1 MCKISYKDV
10 LYSPAGSCS
19 ENNSFFR
26 PVAHNK
32 GVATAW
38 LCLGR
43 GAAHTGGPASISAS
57 GHSLMPGGQ
66 ALWSRM
72 LTSSL
77 SSCLLAGCGSPCF
90 ETWWKHRWELALQ
103 LCYSE
108 CSGTSNFA
116 ITWERDRNAETWNIL
131 SPCWVRTPEW
141 CLRTLQSQKF
151 RFSRQSLRSLTV
163 LFQILGFCLPHLL
176 ISYGHSLK
184 WTRLHIPLDAV
195 QGFFGQNQK
204 QF

>member
-10 LYSPAGSCS
+10 LYSPAGSCT
-19 ENNSFFR
+19 ENNSFFG

-43 GAAHTGGPASISAS
+43 GGAHTGGPTSISAS

-77 SSCLLAGCGSPCF
+77 SSCLLAGCESPCF
-90 ETWWKHRWELALQ
+90 EAWWKRRWELALQ
-103 LCYSE
+103 LCYSKSVLGPVTLVSPGSVTE
-108 CSGTSNFA
+108 MQKPGIYSHPAESGP
-116 ITWERDRNAETWNIL
+116 L
-131 SPCWVRTPEW
+131 SDVYAHY
-141 CLRTLQSQKF
+141 
-151 RFSRQSLRSLTV
+151 SLKSSGLADNP
-163 LFQILGFCLPHLL
+163 LGHLL
-176 ISYGHSLK
+176 FCFK
-184 WTRLHIPLDAV
+184 
-195 QGFFGQNQK
+195 F
-204 QF
+204 